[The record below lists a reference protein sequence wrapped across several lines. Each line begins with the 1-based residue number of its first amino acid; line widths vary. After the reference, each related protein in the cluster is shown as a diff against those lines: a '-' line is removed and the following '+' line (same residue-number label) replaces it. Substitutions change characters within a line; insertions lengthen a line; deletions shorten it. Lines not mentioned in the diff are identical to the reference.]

1 MRNKAYKISNHKKN
15 NKSKLK
21 RLIRKK
27 VINTCQQ
34 KIIIKTIKHKHQVF
48 LDHLW
53 NIYIT

>member
-27 VINTCQQ
+27 EINTCQQ
-34 KIIIKTIKHKHQVF
+34 KIIIRASKHKHQVF

-53 NIYIT
+53 NI